1 MKPLKDFI
9 TDYDDYHKEPLYQ
22 YRMVFDSITT
32 HQRDYLIDHF
42 SDYSG
47 RSGLA
52 IVKLSV
58 TDDMPKVGLT
68 TDPNS
73 EANITFEFISAY
85 DFLDI
90 LPSLIG
96 KEQFLSNIFYDGD
109 RGLREK
115 TIRFYL
121 EDGTEYDVEISKYG
135 GITNIPIQQDDTVE
149 TRLKTRRVTYQ
160 SRK

>member
-68 TDPNS
+68 NKPNS
-73 EANITFEFISAY
+73 EANTTFEFRSAY

-109 RGLREK
+109 KALREK
-115 TIRFYL
+115 AIRLYL
-121 EDGTEYDVEISKYG
+121 EDDTEYSVEISKYG
-135 GITNIPIQQDDTVE
+135 GITNILSAQQNETV
-149 TRLKTRRVTYQ
+149 KHA
-160 SRK
+160 

>member
-1 MKPLKDFI
+1 MKTLKDFI
-9 TDYDDYHKEPLYQ
+9 SDYDDYKKGTLYQ
-22 YRMVFDSITT
+22 YRMVFSSINK
-32 HQRDYLIDHF
+32 HQRDYLVAHF
-42 SDYSG
+42 QDYSG
-47 RSGLA
+47 DFA
-52 IVKLSV
+52 IVELSV
-58 TDDMPKVGLT
+58 SRMSNK
-68 TDPNS
+68 PNS

-96 KEQFLSNIFYDGD
+96 KEQFLSNIFYDDD

-135 GITNIPIQQDDTVE
+135 GITNMPTQQDDTLE

>member
-1 MKPLKDFI
+1 MKTLKDFI
-9 TDYDDYHKEPLYQ
+9 SDYDDYKKGKPLYQ
-22 YRMVFDSITT
+22 YRMVFSSINK
-32 HQRDYLIDHF
+32 HQRDYLVAHF
-42 SDYSG
+42 QDYSG
-47 RSGLA
+47 DFA
-52 IVKLSV
+52 IVELSV
-58 TDDMPKVGLT
+58 SRMPNN
-68 TDPNS
+68 PNS

-109 RGLREK
+109 KALREK
-115 TIRFYL
+115 AIRLYTD
-121 EDGTEYDVEISKYG
+121 DGTEYSVEISKYG